1 MTAHAEP
8 IPVDIDTMP
17 DLVRLADE
25 VRATDTPRLLRREGK
40 GVALLVPAPKRR
52 RPRKRVDRKRTKR
65 KRSEWKPTKEDM
77 EAFYRSAGGWADMD
91 TDKLVENIYADRRIS
106 DRPRVDL

>member
-1 MTAHAEP
+1 MTTRAEP

-40 GVALLVPAPKRR
+40 DVALLVPAPKRR
-52 RPRKRVDRKRTKR
+52 RRN
-65 KRSEWKPTKEDM
+65 RSEWKPSKEDL
-77 EAFYRSAGGWADMD
+77 EAFYSSAGGWADMD

-106 DRPRVDL
+106 DRPPVDL